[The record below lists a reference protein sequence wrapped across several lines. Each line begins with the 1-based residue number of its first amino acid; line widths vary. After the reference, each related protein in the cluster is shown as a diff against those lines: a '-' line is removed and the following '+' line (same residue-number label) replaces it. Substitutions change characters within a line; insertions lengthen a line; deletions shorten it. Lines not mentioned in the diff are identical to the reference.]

1 MTRST
6 HLPVSGQRIA
16 ASVLTTHTTPEQR
29 DALLAQIAQLR
40 SDTGHL
46 IDIARPRIRPCK
58 AEAIVS
64 TLYAL
69 TNLIECALFTETVN
83 ACQAAHAQG
92 AGA

>member
-1 MTRST
+1 MNTTRPTLATPS
-6 HLPVSGQRIA
+6 LFSSLRI
-16 ASVLTTHTTPEQR
+16 TTHTTLEQR

-46 IDIARPRIRPCK
+46 IDIARPHIRPCK
-58 AEAIVS
+58 SEAIVS

-69 TNLIECALFTETVN
+69 INLIECALFTET
-83 ACQAAHAQG
+83 ALEYEAAHAQG